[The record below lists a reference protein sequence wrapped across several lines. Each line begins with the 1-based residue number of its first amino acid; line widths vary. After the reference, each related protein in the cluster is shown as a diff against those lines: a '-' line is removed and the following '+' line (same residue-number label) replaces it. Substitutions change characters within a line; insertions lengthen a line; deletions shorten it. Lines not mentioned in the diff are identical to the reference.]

1 MTEPDLVGFVG
12 LGNMGA
18 PMVRNMLKGGQ
29 RVLVYDLRA
38 EAMQGFEGVEGC
50 VAADS
55 LVDLASRTAIAIT
68 MLPDSPAV
76 HAAVLGSDG
85 TPGLIEGL
93 APDSLIVDMSSSFPG
108 DTRTLGQTLAAR
120 SVGLIDA
127 PVSGGVTGAVAGT
140 LTIMTG
146 GEGQLIDRVEATL
159 STMGNVVRTGA
170 LGSGH
175 ATKALNNVLSA
186 MALSATS
193 EVLHV
198 GMKFGLDP
206 HIMTSI
212 FNTSTGRN
220 TTTENKAEQYL
231 LNGSFAGGF
240 ALALLRKDVGMAKAL
255 ADDLGLAMPL
265 MSACSALLD
274 RASDVL
280 GPQADHTEVFRYIEQ
295 AAAEADDAP

>member
-1 MTEPDLVGFVG
+1 MTEPDLIGFVG

-18 PMVRNMLKGGQ
+18 PMVRNMLKGGR
-29 RVLVYDLRA
+29 RVLLYDLRP
-38 EAMQGFEGVEGC
+38 EALQAFEGVEGC
-50 VAADS
+50 SLADS
-55 LVDLASRTAIAIT
+55 LVDLASRTTVAIT

-76 HAAVLGSDG
+76 RAAVLGDQG
-85 TPGLIEGL
+85 APGLVEGL

-108 DTRTLGQTLAAR
+108 DTRALGQTVASR
-120 SVGLIDA
+120 SVGLVDA

-140 LTIMTG
+140 LTIMAG
-146 GEGQLIDRVEATL
+146 GEDQLIDRVEAVL

-186 MALSATS
+186 VALSATS

-220 TTTENKAEQYL
+220 TTTENKVEQYL
-231 LNGSFAGGF
+231 LNGS
-240 ALALLRKDVGMAKAL
+240 
-255 ADDLGLAMPL
+255 
-265 MSACSALLD
+265 
-274 RASDVL
+274 
-280 GPQADHTEVFRYIEQ
+280 
-295 AAAEADDAP
+295 